1 MTLFEW
7 KVTRNYYQS
16 LFKVQRNSVM
26 HLKTNRLYCVERERN
41 PLGIQSTRL
50 KEDAWRLQ
58 LANWQLVLYILIHSS
73 YINQG
78 LEPRFKV
85 SIIGC
90 STLGY
95 ALTSTFSYIYKQ
107 ILIGFKTRSLRINF
121 LVIAFLAIC
130 FKQLYLQQ
138 VQNSQFNC
146 INHR

>member
-1 MTLFEW
+1 MRICTLEIMGEIVRIKHFSKEKNDDIFQLIDQKRLKGYCWETDMTLFEW
-7 KVTRNYYQS
+7 KVTRNYYKS
-16 LFKVQRNSVM
+16 LFKVQRNKVM

-90 STLGY
+90 S
-95 ALTSTFSYIYKQ
+95 
-107 ILIGFKTRSLRINF
+107 IL
-121 LVIAFLAIC
+121 
-130 FKQLYLQQ
+130 
-138 VQNSQFNC
+138 
-146 INHR
+146 